1 MAPGNFPRPP
11 RPYSANW
18 WQFERPKKG
27 QSFSGAIGICS
38 QKRQYE
44 QIHIGGSNNP
54 AK

>member
-18 WQFERPKKG
+18 WQFERPKKVNLIQEQLG
-27 QSFSGAIGICS
+27 YVL
-38 QKRQYE
+38 KRDNE
-44 QIHIGGSNNP
+44 QIHFGGSNNP